1 MLVFVSLTLYVV
13 TLAGHNMAASVGSVV
28 VFGSTGQTGSSAV
41 AAALKKG
48 ETILCLPCNSRRSTC
63 WGSNMR
69 KKVINALH

>member
-41 AAALKKG
+41 AAA
-48 ETILCLPCNSRRSTC
+48 NS
-63 WGSNMR
+63 
-69 KKVINALH
+69 